1 MRLINNVSLQFEII
15 ETRTNNMF
23 ELATQEEVDKLGT
36 SGAGG
41 YVHTIPKYLLFIFF
55 AKYHE

>member
-1 MRLINNVSLQFEII
+1 MLLVFTGENNLAIIPPSGPLQFEVI

-41 YVHTIPKYLLFIFF
+41 GYVQI
-55 AKYHE
+55 